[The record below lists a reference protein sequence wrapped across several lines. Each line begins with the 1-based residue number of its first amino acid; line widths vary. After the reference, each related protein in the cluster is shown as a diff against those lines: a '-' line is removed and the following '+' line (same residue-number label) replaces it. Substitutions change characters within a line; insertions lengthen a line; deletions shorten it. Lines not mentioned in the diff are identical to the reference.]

1 MKGADILMSSKSEQ
15 FEKHAVE
22 VLESLNVSEEEANDM
37 TWACGLIS
45 GLAAC
50 KFKEESSIE
59 EFIIESELSEEN
71 KAALFKLLEDLD
83 TIIKSASDE
92 GS

>member
-1 MKGADILMSSKSEQ
+1 MSSKSKL
-15 FEKHAVE
+15 FENHATE
-22 VLESLNVSEEEANDM
+22 VFNSLNVSDEEMTDM
-37 TWACGLIS
+37 SWVCGLIT
-45 GLAAC
+45 GVAVC

-59 EFIIESELSEEN
+59 EFIFESETLSEEN

-83 TIIKSASDE
+83 TIIKSASNE